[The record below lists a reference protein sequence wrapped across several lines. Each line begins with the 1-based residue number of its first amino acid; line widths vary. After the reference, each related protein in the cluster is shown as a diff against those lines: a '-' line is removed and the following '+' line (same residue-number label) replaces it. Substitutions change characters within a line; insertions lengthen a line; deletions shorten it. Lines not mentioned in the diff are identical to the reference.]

1 MNPLV
6 IVPYLKYI
14 GIAVLIGI
22 LGYFIWDIK
31 STYEERDK
39 LTQTVATQN
48 TSIKNLKDDVDTQ
61 KKLNA
66 ELLKRKE
73 QLEAVELEFK
83 KFVESNKKSNKKFI
97 DNSKKELEEVRKKE
111 PNKLDKYYVNKYN
124 SILDCI
130 KDTTANKETKC
141 DTL

>member
-1 MNPLV
+1 MNPLA
-6 IVPYLKYI
+6 IIPYLKYI

-22 LGYFIWDIK
+22 LGYAVWDIK
-31 STYEERDK
+31 STYAENEK
-39 LTQTVATQN
+39 LTQTVVIQN

-61 KKLNA
+61 KKLNVD
-66 ELLKRKE
+66 LLKRKE
-73 QLEAVELEFK
+73 QLELVELEYK

-124 SILDCI
+124 SILNCI
-130 KDTTANKETKC
+130 RDTTANKETKC

>member
-1 MNPLV
+1 MNPALV
-6 IVPYLKYI
+6 ISCLKYT
-14 GIAVLIGI
+14 GIAI
-22 LGYFIWDIK
+22 LVAIAGYLVWDIK

-39 LTQTVATQN
+39 LTQTVATQKE
-48 TSIKNLKDDVDTQ
+48 SIKNLQDDVDTQ
-61 KKLNA
+61 KKLNT
-66 ELLKRKE
+66 ELIKRKE
-73 QLEAVELEFK
+73 HLEAVELEFK